1 MIRTK
6 VPMTLIMVIQRRTS
20 IYGELVACQTLCPC
34 FTWSHLI
41 SPSHERYEN
50 QYWSVLQ
57 RKSGSERFLPLNPGS
72 HSWLGVE
79 PGITHKLCDF
89 RNRAPSH
96 SPGPSSKMLHE
107 SLCRSPGPACLEPM
121 FRRAGRALAKRK
133 RLGVRSLHS
142 TPGGSDL
149 LYGSISLSNM
159 GQKNPCV
166 KSLPLPNVED
176 FKERKLIW
184 RFYMEKLPIN
194 VGLDFQPPS

>member
-1 MIRTK
+1 MAHFASRWWGIMGGAGPHDHMTLTPHSTLGTRSFIKEVDNMIRTK

-107 SLCRSPGPACLEPM
+107 SLCRS
-121 FRRAGRALAKRK
+121 LA
-133 RLGVRSLHS
+133 
-142 TPGGSDL
+142 
-149 LYGSISLSNM
+149 SLS
-159 GQKNPCV
+159 
-166 KSLPLPNVED
+166 
-176 FKERKLIW
+176 
-184 RFYMEKLPIN
+184 
-194 VGLDFQPPS
+194 

>member
-1 MIRTK
+1 MESLLHARHCARALHG
-6 VPMTLIMVIQRRTS
+6 VTLFHPHMNTMRTS
-20 IYGELVACQTLCPC
+20 TGRFYRGSQAQRGFCLLTQDHTAGSG
-34 FTWSHLI
+34 WSQE
-41 SPSHERYEN
+41 SHTS
-50 QYWSVLQ
+50 SVT
-57 RKSGSERFLPLNPGS
+57 SGTVLRATPL
-72 HSWLGVE
+72 
-79 PGITHKLCDF
+79 
-89 RNRAPSH
+89 
-96 SPGPSSKMLHE
+96 GPPRRCYMKAFAV
-107 SLCRSPGPACLEPM
+107 PWPACLEPM
-121 FRRAGRALAKRK
+121 FRRAGRALAKRN